1 MKLSVLS
8 WSARPTR
15 LFGLALACRAGERR
29 RARRLGRDGRPGGAA
44 SPAAADDGND
54 AAARPDARSR
64 AGWREAPRPTQRAQV
79 HQIFD
84 AAEADLKQARPAER
98 ADHEQMQ
105 QLFAA
110 PVVDANA
117 VETVRARIEAR
128 HDAQSRR
135 VTQAMV
141 DASVVLSA
149 EQRQAIAAQMTAQA
163 HAFGGARRAASS
175 ANE

>member
-15 LFGLALACRAGERR
+15 LFGLAL
-29 RARRLGRDGRPGGAA
+29 GAA
-44 SPAAADDGND
+44 LAGGVAFAAWAATGDVPAPRLPPPMMGMMLPRGPMLDRVLDGANVSPA
-54 AAARPDARSR
+54 
-64 AGWREAPRPTQRAQV
+64 QRAQV

-163 HAFGGARRAASS
+163 HAFGGPRRAASS

>member
-1 MKLSVLS
+1 MKLSALS
-8 WSARPTR
+8 RSARPTR
-15 LFGLALACRAGERR
+15 LFGLAL
-29 RARRLGRDGRPGGAA
+29 GAA
-44 SPAAADDGND
+44 LAGGVAFAAWAATGDVPAPRLPPPMMGMMLPRGPMLDRVLDGANVSPA
-54 AAARPDARSR
+54 
-64 AGWREAPRPTQRAQV
+64 QRAQV

-117 VETVRARIEAR
+117 VEAVRARIEAR

-149 EQRQAIAAQMTAQA
+149 EQRQAIATQMAARA
-163 HAFGGARRAASS
+163 HAFGGPRAASS